1 MLQDPNADLLPD
13 LNEIQQ
19 VSKFIAFRVAKAAMD
34 AGVAAVMSDEALREA
49 IEANFW
55 KPEYRDYKRVTF

>member
-1 MLQDPNADLLPD
+1 MLRHPEADLLPD

-19 VSKFIAFRVAKAAMD
+19 VSKTIAFKVAKAAME
-34 AGVAAVMSDEALREA
+34 AGVAPLINDELLTQA

-55 KPEYRDYKRVTF
+55 KPSYRDYKRVTF

>member
-1 MLQDPNADLLPD
+1 M
-13 LNEIQQ
+13 
-19 VSKFIAFRVAKAAMD
+19 AKAAMD
-34 AGVAAVMSDEALREA
+34 AGVAPMLDDEALQQA